1 MTLTKSE
8 ILADETLFQR
18 ACSAYVDHNV
28 MYCVSSLMSPIG
40 QDIETA
46 AKLFDE
52 DYEDMM
58 SWFVVEDWET
68 PVLDYIESA
77 DLDDL
82 ERIADMVGYWSDVIG
97 DIPTAI
103 EKEDDDGD
111 TYYEV
116 LDMGIIDSDEDDA
129 NRAALE
135 ASIDTIRTRVK
146 DLITTDDEY
155 REIAEDFGL
164 DPEQHEVYEH
174 WLVDRYFARELEDH
188 GERTFGFCNLVI
200 WGRCA
205 TGQSISMDYV
215 VRQIVR
221 ELDDNHWVWGTVR

>member
-1 MTLTKSE
+1 MSLTKSE
-8 ILADETLFQR
+8 ILADESLFQR
-18 ACSAYVDHNV
+18 ACSTYVDRNV
-28 MYCVSSLMSPIG
+28 LYCVSSLMWPIG
-40 QDIETA
+40 QDMETA

-52 DYEDMM
+52 DYDDMM

-97 DIPTAI
+97 DVPTAI

-111 TYYEV
+111 TYYEIEE
-116 LDMGIIDSDEDDA
+116 LSIIDSDEDDA

-135 ASIDTIRTRVK
+135 ASIDTLRTRVK
-146 DLITTDDEY
+146 DLITSDDEY

-174 WLVDRYFARELEDH
+174 WLVDRYFANELEAH

-200 WGRCA
+200 WGRCT
-205 TGQSISMDYV
+205 TGQSISMDGV
-215 VRQIVR
+215 IRRIVKG
-221 ELDDNHWVWGTVR
+221 LDENHWVWGTVQ